1 MIFDL
6 LGIEYEYL
14 DKSEIPNGY
23 QMNTLSLKE
32 KWMPGWK
39 PKINLENGIKRYK
52 KYLDE
57 KS

>member
-1 MIFDL
+1 
-6 LGIEYEYL
+6 
-14 DKSEIPNGY
+14 
-23 QMNTLSLKE
+23 
-32 KWMPGWK
+32 MPGWK